1 MQDTEVAADETELS
15 LTLSDRIRSRDVF
28 VRVPGR

>member
-1 MQDTEVAADETELS
+1 MQDTKVAADETELS
-15 LTLSDRIRSRDVF
+15 TLSHRIRSRDVF